1 MGNPA
6 VKNLG
11 KCRVGWGCQQVHVVG
26 VRSLLV
32 GSLAEGKQCWRG
44 GHRAGGMAWEGRTE
58 EGLTGHEQ
66 VGLVPLLLVVMQC
79 PQVDHNVCALV
90 NGKVANAAPERE
102 RKRGSGVL
110 SFPTCSAPRL
120 RGPYPGEKSPWL
132 PHAHSRIFSSA
143 SARMNM
149 NPALY
154 SRLALRI
161 NTVGLLGSWVCI
173 LSWCV

>member
-1 MGNPA
+1 MENPA

-11 KCRVGWGCQQVHVVG
+11 KCGVGWGCQQVHVVG
-26 VRSLLV
+26 VGSLLV
-32 GSLAEGKQCWRG
+32 GSLAEGKQCWTG
-44 GHRAGGMAWEGRTE
+44 GHRVGYVAREGRTE
-58 EGLTGHEQ
+58 QGLTRHEQ
-66 VGLVPLLLVVMQC
+66 VGLVPLLLVVKQC

-120 RGPYPGEKSPWL
+120 CGPYPREKSPFL

-154 SRLALRI
+154 S
-161 NTVGLLGSWVCI
+161 
-173 LSWCV
+173 